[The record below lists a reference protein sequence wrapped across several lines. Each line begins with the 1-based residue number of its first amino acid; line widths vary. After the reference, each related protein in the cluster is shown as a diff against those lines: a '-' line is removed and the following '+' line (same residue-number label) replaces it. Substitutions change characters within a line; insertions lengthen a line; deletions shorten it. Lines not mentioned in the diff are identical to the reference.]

1 MHIHARHNS
10 ECILRFAE
18 FLLYAHATHE
28 HKIKHYI
35 EIIIIIFQLRAEVF
49 LFVSCLVDYIK

>member
-28 HKIKHYI
+28 HQNKHYI
-35 EIIIIIFQLRAEVF
+35 EIIIIFQLSAEVF